1 MKSLET
7 QLVEKEAELVRL
19 REIVKGQ
26 EENGSGKGN
35 ANTVDLVESYKGLG
49 LSHQEAVNAAGV
61 ESAVVNLTKAQRQ
74 LIESAQRAGLS
85 DAEAALFALGRRR

>member
-19 REIVKGQ
+19 REVVKGL
-26 EENGSGKGN
+26 EGTRSRKGTP
-35 ANTVDLVESYKGLG
+35 NTVDLVESYKDLG
-49 LSHQEAVNAAGV
+49 LSHQEAVSAAGV
-61 ESAVVNLTKAQRQ
+61 ESAVINLTNAQRQ

-85 DAEAALFALGRRR
+85 DAEATLFALGRRR